1 MIWIATI
8 GGILVAII
16 VWWVVWSTR
25 TRTEKANGSYA
36 QRFVYVEDDGTA
48 RELSADER
56 EHLNTE
62 FEGADGNRPYI
73 KLRYRELAP
82 DGKISGYLSRRR
94 LPRNVQV
101 NHSKQTKNSFS

>member
-8 GGILVAII
+8 GSILVAVI
-16 VWWVVWSTR
+16 VWWGIWSAR
-25 TRTEKANGSYA
+25 TRKEKANGSYA
-36 QRFVYVEDDGTA
+36 LRFVYVEEDGSA

-62 FEGADGNRPYI
+62 FEGADGNRPYV
-73 KLRYRELAP
+73 KCRYRELAP

-94 LPRNVQV
+94 LPGSIHV
-101 NHSKQTKNSFS
+101 NHSK